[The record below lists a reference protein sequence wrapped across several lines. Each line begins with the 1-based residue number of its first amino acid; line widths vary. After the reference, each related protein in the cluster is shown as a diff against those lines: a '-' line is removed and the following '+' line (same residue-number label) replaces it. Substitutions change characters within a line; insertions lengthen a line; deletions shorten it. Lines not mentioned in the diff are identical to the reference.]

1 MVSPSFSKRHPGQW
15 QKLLL
20 LSESLGLPDQLLE
33 ISKPVWGFCYIIYG
47 FGVEGGWEMLL
58 LLRGDSVC
66 VWTYMCMYAIL
77 DKREIIIRFPMAFSN
92 NFRII
97 YPSSFLHPRCWPH
110 SPFFTQTS
118 PPNFSVFQPK
128 PLFLLCL
135 SLGLLPFPLRLCLL
149 LYVSGFFVCSRLYTH
164 I

>member
-1 MVSPSFSKRHPGQW
+1 MAKAPFVIGVSWTPWPTSWNFQTCLG
-15 QKLLL
+15 LLL
-20 LSESLGLPDQLLE
+20 YNLW
-33 ISKPVWGFCYIIYG
+33 IWG
-47 FGVEGGWEMLL
+47 GGWV
-58 LLRGDSVC
+58 GNVVTPTWWFCVC
-66 VWTYMCMYAIL
+66 VNLYVYVCNF
-77 DKREIIIRFPMAFSN
+77 RQIIIRFPMAFSN
-92 NFRII
+92 NFRIF